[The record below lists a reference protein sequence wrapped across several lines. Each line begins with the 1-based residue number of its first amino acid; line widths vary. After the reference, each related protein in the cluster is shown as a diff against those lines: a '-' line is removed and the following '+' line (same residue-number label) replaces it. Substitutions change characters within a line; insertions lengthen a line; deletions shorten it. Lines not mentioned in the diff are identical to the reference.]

1 MKFEMTATLSWGV
14 KGEVKEEEIIR
25 MMQGPEFIKDSEE
38 QLEYD
43 NGSEGAK
50 IHSMVLYND
59 EGEEI
64 FRRNADEI

>member
-1 MKFEMTATLSWGV
+1 MTATLSWKV
-14 KGEVKEEEIIR
+14 KKEEKEEEVIR
-25 MMQGPEFIKDSEE
+25 MMQGLEFMKDSEE

-50 IHSMVLYND
+50 VHSMVLYND
-59 EGEEI
+59 EGVEI